1 MLILVNANFNSIA
14 QSLGLEYTLKKKLLC
29 DTFRG
34 KKTTNKKSRKIFG
47 KIKLH
52 TQAFKNI
59 KYQFLKYGNKG
70 AIETILGHGKVKD
83 R

>member
-1 MLILVNANFNSIA
+1 MIGDVHNFIDHCLIPLDPWTHTHNLI
-14 QSLGLEYTLKKKLLC
+14 
-29 DTFRG
+29 
-34 KKTTNKKSRKIFG
+34 KTRNKKNRKILG
-47 KIKLH
+47 RIRLH